1 MDLGPDRRAERHRPG
16 GNVARTRPPCA
27 SPKPRRPAEA
37 NAWPDP
43 RGLAGPKTWGSSGHV
58 SSRPHSSSM
67 PVAVAPRIAK
77 RVHLHD
83 CQLSALR
90 APTGLPCSDSQRLRR
105 KKPPKEFQGSL
116 DQPRARK
123 DGAPGVASG
132 SPRRR
137 VVAAARR
144 TANRSPITAPL
155 ADRRVAE
162 RANHGVVLRCATPES
177 LRSFRKPTFG
187 DFRRRA
193 NRARIEAAKRS
204 FRPRTRGVFDR
215 ESDSRCATIGVTS
228 AVSPAAQIPAA
239 AEGVRLRR
247 RQGWE
252 PTRPCGNAA
261 SVRVTSAGR
270 PP

>member
-58 SSRPHSSSM
+58 SSRPHPSSM

-144 TANRSPITAPL
+144 LGGRRTDHRSQHPWPIVASRNGRITASCCVVQPRSLSGASGSRPL
-155 ADRRVAE
+155 VTFAVVPTVPGSKRR
-162 RANHGVVLRCATPES
+162 
-177 LRSFRKPTFG
+177 
-187 DFRRRA
+187 
-193 NRARIEAAKRS
+193 
-204 FRPRTRGVFDR
+204 RGVFDR
-215 ESDSRCATIGVTS
+215 EREEFSTENLTAVVPRSVLPPPSLQRRRFRRPPRGFVCGVGR
-228 AVSPAAQIPAA
+228 VGNRLGPAAMLQVFA
-239 AEGVRLRR
+239 
-247 RQGWE
+247 
-252 PTRPCGNAA
+252 
-261 SVRVTSAGR
+261 
-270 PP
+270 